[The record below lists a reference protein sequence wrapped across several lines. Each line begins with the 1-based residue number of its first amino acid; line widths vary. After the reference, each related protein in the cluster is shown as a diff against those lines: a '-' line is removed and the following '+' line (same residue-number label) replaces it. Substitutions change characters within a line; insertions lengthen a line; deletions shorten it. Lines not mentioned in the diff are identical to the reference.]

1 MEKLNHIFEKEI
13 SLLIE
18 KAEKMAIID
27 EVTTDKE
34 INQKIIGN
42 LFNSKLIDL
51 NHLIIET
58 KVEDGKLYV
67 EYYDTNILENIV
79 EVQSNRTVKLK
90 KKTKLFL

>member
-1 MEKLNHIFEKEI
+1 M
-13 SLLIE
+13 IE

-27 EVTTDKE
+27 EITTDKE
-34 INQKIIGN
+34 INQKIIEN

-51 NHLIIET
+51 NHLTIET
-58 KVEDGKLYV
+58 KVENGKLYV
-67 EYYDTNILENIV
+67 EYYDTNILESVV